1 MGAQAGQSGTTQ
13 QGGQM
18 QSGQAQ
24 GGQMRGGQMQQYRQ
38 RAQSIP
44 VEPVGM
50 DRLARDEVV
59 TADRDTPIATIV
71 AMMSEQDVGTVVIT
85 EDDRPVGIITDRKI
99 TLAMEETPDLTD
111 SAVEDLMTEDPVTV
125 DEDEEMFDVL
135 QTLAE
140 NDIRRVPVV
149 DDEGELT
156 GILSID
162 DVLVILAGELSAVS
176 DVVQAQSP
184 RF

>member
-1 MGAQAGQSGTTQ
+1 
-13 QGGQM
+13 
-18 QSGQAQ
+18 
-24 GGQMRGGQMQQYRQ
+24 MQQSRQ
-38 RAQSIP
+38 HAQSIP

-99 TLAMEETPDLTD
+99 AMAMEETPDLTD
-111 SAVEDLMTEDPVTV
+111 SSVEELMTEDPVAIE
-125 DEDEEMFDVL
+125 EDAEMFDAL

-140 NDIRRVPVV
+140 NDVRRVPVI
-149 DDEGELT
+149 DDEGELA

-162 DVLVILAGELSAVS
+162 DVLVILSGELSAVS